1 MAITDDLKK
10 LLGGSSDERLEVI
23 EKRTR
28 ERLLLIL
35 GSDLKEVPS
44 ELEYVVLDVS
54 LKRFNRIGQEGMQ
67 SYSQEGLNMTF
78 SESDFDE
85 YADEI
90 ESWRKSKEA
99 EDDKKLGRFRL
110 Y

>member
-1 MAITDDLKK
+1 MAITYEIKK
-10 LLGGSSDERLEVI
+10 LLSGSSDERLEII

-35 GSDLKEVPS
+35 GSDLKEVPP

-54 LKRFNRIGQEGMQ
+54 LKRFNRMQ
-67 SYSQEGLNMTF
+67 SYSQEGLSMTF

-90 ESWRKSKEA
+90 ESWRKSRET
-99 EDDKKLGRFRL
+99 EGDKKIGRFRL

>member
-35 GSDLKEVPS
+35 GSDIKEVPQ

-67 SYSQEGLNMTF
+67 SYSQEGLSMTF

-85 YADEI
+85 YANEI

-99 EDDKKLGRFRL
+99 EGDKKLGRFRV

>member
-35 GSDLKEVPS
+35 GSDIKEVPS

-67 SYSQEGLNMTF
+67 SYSQEGLSMTF

-90 ESWRKSKEA
+90 ESWRKSKED
-99 EDDKKLGRFRL
+99 EGNKKLGRFRV